1 MFLDRKYQPL
11 KLSSLLNLDT
21 HVMLLVLMAVTVLT
35 SLSLF
40 VFTAVAVWKLDTLI
54 TGLLLFVVVLVTFV
68 DGELAIS
75 EVRVLEFKS
84 YHLLSFNLRYLL
96 STGLSN

>member
-1 MFLDRKYQPL
+1 MYFFF
-11 KLSSLLNLDT
+11 NFET
-21 HVMLLVLMAVTVLT
+21 NVMLLVLMAVTVLT

-68 DGELAIS
+68 DGELGIL
-75 EVRVLEFKS
+75 EVRVLAFKS
-84 YHLLSFNLRYLL
+84 YPLASLNFVQLWFLEQ
-96 STGLSN
+96 

>member
-11 KLSSLLNLDT
+11 KLSSLLSLDT

-68 DGELAIS
+68 DGELGIL
-75 EVRVLEFKS
+75 RV
-84 YHLLSFNLRYLL
+84 
-96 STGLSN
+96 

>member
-1 MFLDRKYQPL
+1 MYFFF
-11 KLSSLLNLDT
+11 NFET
-21 HVMLLVLMAVTVLT
+21 NVMLLVLMAVTVLT

-75 EVRVLEFKS
+75 EVRVLELNHIIFL
-84 YHLLSFNLRYLL
+84 H
-96 STGLSN
+96 

>member
-68 DGELAIS
+68 DGELGIS
-75 EVRVLEFKS
+75 EVSFGVVQVI
-84 YHLLSFNLRYLL
+84 LSSFI
-96 STGLSN
+96 

>member
-1 MFLDRKYQPL
+1 MLIFLDRKYQPL
-11 KLSSLLNLDT
+11 NLSSLLNLDT

-68 DGELAIS
+68 DGELGIL
-75 EVRVLEFKS
+75 RV
-84 YHLLSFNLRYLL
+84 
-96 STGLSN
+96 